1 MKVTTAIFDLD
12 GTLLN
17 TLGDLCDSVTYA
29 VEKHGFPP
37 VSVEQTRIRIGN
49 GVRKLVERSIPEE
62 SRTDEMIDICL
73 ADFRTFY
80 GEHMMN
86 RTHPYEGIVPMLET
100 LKENGVT
107 VGVLSNK
114 YDSAAKALIEH
125 YFGDLVHITYGER
138 PNIPRKPDPTS
149 VLQLLDELG
158 GDKATTLYIGDSA
171 TDMQTAVNAGLTA
184 IGVAWGFRSADVLR
198 ESGADALVSDPSEF
212 LPLFKYGVPDVS
224 KAEKAL
230 TGYGFG
236 FHYFATKDEAVS
248 YLRDTCAGKTVS
260 IGGSMTM
267 KELGFPE
274 NFADS
279 TECHWHWIDKGVYC
293 QTPDIYLSSANA
305 LSETGEIVNIDGKC
319 NRVAATLF
327 GPKRC
332 IFVCGVNK
340 LRPDLQSAIERAR
353 NIAAPLNAKRLN
365 KKTPCAFDG
374 KCHDCKSPERIC
386 RAMVIH
392 MGVPSGFESCEVVL
406 IGEKLGF

>member
-1 MKVTTAIFDLD
+1 
-12 GTLLN
+12 
-17 TLGDLCDSVTYA
+17 
-29 VEKHGFPP
+29 
-37 VSVEQTRIRIGN
+37 
-49 GVRKLVERSIPEE
+49 
-62 SRTDEMIDICL
+62 MIDTCL

-86 RTHPYEGIVPMLET
+86 RTHPYEGIVSVLET

-125 YFGDLVHITYGER
+125 YFGDLVSITYGER
-138 PNIPRKPDPTS
+138 PKIPRKPDPTS

-158 GDKATTLYIGDSA
+158 GDKETTLYIGDSA

-184 IGVAWGFRSADVLR
+184 IGVTWGFRSAEELR
-198 ESGADALVSDPSEF
+198 ASGADALAYEPSDL
-212 LPLFKYGVPDVS
+212 LPLFAYGVPDVS

-248 YLRDTCAGKTVS
+248 YLRDTCAGKSVS
-260 IGGSMTM
+260 MGGSMTM
-267 KELGFPE
+267 KQLGFPE

-293 QTPDIYLSSANA
+293 QTPDIYLSSANG

-365 KKTPCAFDG
+365 RKTPCAVDG
-374 KCHDCKSPERIC
+374 RCHNCKSPERIC

-406 IGEKLGF
+406 IGEKLGY

>member
-1 MKVTTAIFDLD
+1 MKMTTAIFDLD

-17 TLGDLCDSVTYA
+17 SLGDLCDSVTYA

-37 VSVEQTRIRIGN
+37 VSMEQTRIRIGN

-73 ADFRTFY
+73 ADFRAFY

-86 RTHPYEGIVPMLET
+86 RTHPYEGIVSALET

-125 YFGDLVHITYGER
+125 YFGDLVCITYGER

-158 GDKATTLYIGDSA
+158 GDKETTLYIGDSA

-184 IGVAWGFRSADVLR
+184 IGVAWGFRSAEELR
-198 ESGADALVSDPSEF
+198 ASGADALAYEPSDL
-212 LPLFKYGVPDVS
+212 LPLFEYGVPDVS

-248 YLRDTCAGKTVS
+248 YLRDTCAGKS
-260 IGGSMTM
+260 
-267 KELGFPE
+267 
-274 NFADS
+274 
-279 TECHWHWIDKGVYC
+279 GV
-293 QTPDIYLSSANA
+293 
-305 LSETGEIVNIDGKC
+305 DG
-319 NRVAATLF
+319 
-327 GPKRC
+327 
-332 IFVCGVNK
+332 
-340 LRPDLQSAIERAR
+340 
-353 NIAAPLNAKRLN
+353 RLN
-365 KKTPCAFDG
+365 DDEAAWFSGELCGQHGRALALDRQGRVLPDAGRLPVFSERTERDWRDRQHRRQVQPRGGHACSDRSAAFSCA
-374 KCHDCKSPERIC
+374 
-386 RAMVIH
+386 A
-392 MGVPSGFESCEVVL
+392 
-406 IGEKLGF
+406 

>member
-1 MKVTTAIFDLD
+1 MKMTTAIFDLD

-17 TLGDLCDSVTYA
+17 SLGDLCDSVTYA

-37 VSVEQTRIRIGN
+37 VSMEQTRIRIGN

-73 ADFRTFY
+73 ADFRAFY

-86 RTHPYEGIVPMLET
+86 RTHPYEGIVSVLET

-125 YFGDLVHITYGER
+125 YFGDLVSITYGER

-158 GDKATTLYIGDSA
+158 GDKKTTLYIGDSA

-184 IGVAWGFRSADVLR
+184 IGVVWGFRSAEELR
-198 ESGADALVSDPSEF
+198 ASGADALAYEPSDL
-212 LPLFKYGVPDVS
+212 LPLFAYGVPDVS

-248 YLRDTCAGKTVS
+248 YLRDTCAGKSGVDGRLNDDEAAWFSGELCGQHGRTLALDRQGRVLPDAGRLS
-260 IGGSMTM
+260 VFSERTERDWRDRQHRRQVQPRGGHAVRTEALHFRVRREQAASRPAERHRAG
-267 KELGFPE
+267 KKYCRSAQCQAAEPE
-274 NFADS
+274 NA
-279 TECHWHWIDKGVYC
+279 
-293 QTPDIYLSSANA
+293 
-305 LSETGEIVNIDGKC
+305 
-319 NRVAATLF
+319 
-327 GPKRC
+327 
-332 IFVCGVNK
+332 VCGG
-340 LRPDLQSAIERAR
+340 RQ
-353 NIAAPLNAKRLN
+353 
-365 KKTPCAFDG
+365 
-374 KCHDCKSPERIC
+374 
-386 RAMVIH
+386 
-392 MGVPSGFESCEVVL
+392 VP
-406 IGEKLGF
+406 

>member
-1 MKVTTAIFDLD
+1 MKMTTAIFDLD

-37 VSVEQTRIRIGN
+37 VTVEQTRIRIGN

-62 SRTDEMIDICL
+62 QRTDEMIDTCL
-73 ADFRTFY
+73 ADFRAFY

-100 LKENGVT
+100 LKREGVT

-114 YDSAAKALIEH
+114 YDSAAKALIAH
-125 YFGDLVHITYGER
+125 YFGDLVSITYGER

-149 VLQLLDELG
+149 VLQLLDKLG
-158 GDKATTLYIGDSA
+158 GDKETTLYIGDSG
-171 TDMQTAVNAGLTA
+171 TDMQTAVNARLTA
-184 IGVAWGFRSADVLR
+184 VGVTWGFRSADVLR

-212 LPLFKYGVPDVS
+212 LPLFEYGVPDVS
-224 KAEKAL
+224 KAEKSL

-236 FHYFATKDEAVS
+236 FHYFDTKDKAVS
-248 YLRDTCAGKTVS
+248 YLRDTCAGHSVS

-406 IGEKLGF
+406 IGEKLGY

>member
-1 MKVTTAIFDLD
+1 MKMTTAIFDLD

-29 VEKHGFPP
+29 VEKHGFPA

-62 SRTDEMIDICL
+62 KRTDEMIDTCL
-73 ADFRTFY
+73 ADFRAFY

-86 RTHPYEGIVPMLET
+86 RTHPYEGVVPMLET
-100 LKENGVT
+100 LKREGVT

-125 YFGDLVHITYGER
+125 YFGDLVSITYGER
-138 PNIPRKPDPTS
+138 PHIPRKPDPTS

-158 GDKATTLYIGDSA
+158 GDKETTLYIGDSA

-184 IGVAWGFRSADVLR
+184 VGVTWGFRSAEELR
-198 ESGADALVSDPSEF
+198 DSGADALVSDPSEF
-212 LPLFKYGVPDVS
+212 LPLFEYGVPDVS
-224 KAEKAL
+224 RAEKSL

-236 FHYFATKDEAVS
+236 FHYFATADEAVS
-248 YLRDTCAGKTVS
+248 YLRDTCADKTVS

-293 QTPDIYLSSANA
+293 QTPDIYISSANA

-319 NRVAATLF
+319 NRAAATLF

-374 KCHDCKSPERIC
+374 RCHDCRSPERIC

-406 IGEKLGF
+406 IGEKLGY

>member
-1 MKVTTAIFDLD
+1 MKMTTAIFDLD

-37 VSVEQTRIRIGN
+37 VSMEQTRIRIGN

-73 ADFRTFY
+73 ADFRAFY

-86 RTHPYEGIVPMLET
+86 RTHPYEGIVSVLET

-125 YFGDLVHITYGER
+125 YFDDLVCITYGER

-149 VLQLLDELG
+149 VLGLLDELG
-158 GDKATTLYIGDSA
+158 GQKETTLYIGDSA

-184 IGVAWGFRSADVLR
+184 IGVAWGFRSVEELR
-198 ESGADALVSDPSEF
+198 ASGADALAYEPSDL
-212 LPLFKYGVPDVS
+212 LPLFEYGVPDVS

-248 YLRDTCAGKTVS
+248 YLRDTCAGKSVS
-260 IGGSMTM
+260 MGGSMTM
-267 KELGFPE
+267 KQLGFPE
-274 NFADS
+274 NFA
-279 TECHWHWIDKGVYC
+279 GVYC
-293 QTPDIYLSSANA
+293 QTPDVYLSSANG

-365 KKTPCAFDG
+365 RKTPCAVDG
-374 KCHDCKSPERIC
+374 RCHDCKSPERIC

-406 IGEKLGF
+406 IGEKLGY

>member
-1 MKVTTAIFDLD
+1 MKMTTAIFDLD

-29 VEKHGFPP
+29 VEKHGFPA
-37 VSVEQTRIRIGN
+37 VTVEQTRIRIGN

-62 SRTDEMIDICL
+62 ERTDEMIDTCL
-73 ADFRTFY
+73 ADFRAFY

-100 LKENGVT
+100 LKREGVT

-125 YFGDLVHITYGER
+125 YFGDLVSITYGER
-138 PNIPRKPDPTS
+138 PHIPRKPDPTS

-158 GDKATTLYIGDSA
+158 GDKETTLYIGDSA

-184 IGVAWGFRSADVLR
+184 VGVTWGFRSAEELR
-198 ESGADALVSDPSEF
+198 DSGADALVSDPSEF
-212 LPLFKYGVPDVS
+212 LPLFAYGVPDVS
-224 KAEKAL
+224 KAEKSL
-230 TGYGFG
+230 TDYGFG

-248 YLRDTCAGKTVS
+248 YLRDTCADKTVS

-274 NFADS
+274 NFADN
-279 TECHWHWIDKGVYC
+279 TECHWHWINKGVYC
-293 QTPDIYLSSANA
+293 QTPDIYISSANA

-319 NRVAATLF
+319 NRVAATLY

-406 IGEKLGF
+406 IGEKLGY

>member
-1 MKVTTAIFDLD
+1 MKMTTAIFDLD

-37 VSVEQTRIRIGN
+37 VSIEQTRIRIGN

-62 SRTDEMIDICL
+62 KRTDVLIDSCL
-73 ADFRTFY
+73 ADFRAMY

-86 RTHPYEGIVPMLET
+86 RTHPYEGIVSMLET
-100 LKENGVT
+100 LKKEGVT
-107 VGVLSNK
+107 IGVLSNK
-114 YDSAAKALIEH
+114 YDTAAKALIEH
-125 YFGDLVHITYGER
+125 YFGDLVSITYGER
-138 PNIPRKPDPTS
+138 SNIPRKPDPTS
-149 VLQLLDELG
+149 VLELLDELG
-158 GDKATTLYIGDSA
+158 GSKETTLYIGDSA

-184 IGVAWGFRSADVLR
+184 IGVTWGFRSAEELR
-198 ESGADALVSDPSEF
+198 DSGADALVNEPGDL
-212 LPLFKYGVPDVS
+212 LPLFEYGVPDV
-224 KAEKAL
+224 KKTEKAL
-230 TGYGFG
+230 TERGFG
-236 FHYFATKDEAVS
+236 FHYFATANEAVA
-248 YLRDTCAGKTVS
+248 YLKDTCAGKSVS
-260 IGGSMTM
+260 MGGSMTM

-274 NFADS
+274 SFAEN
-279 TECHWHWIDKGVYC
+279 TQAHWHWIEKGVYC
-293 QTPDIYLSSANA
+293 QTPEVYLSSANA

-340 LRPDLQSAIERAR
+340 LRPDLTSAIERAR
-353 NIAAPLNAKRLN
+353 NIAAPLNAKRLDR
-365 KKTPCAFDG
+365 KTPCAFDG

-406 IGEKLGF
+406 VGEKLGY

>member
-1 MKVTTAIFDLD
+1 MKMTTAIFDLD

-29 VEKHGFPP
+29 VEKHGFPA

-62 SRTDEMIDICL
+62 ERTDEMIDTCL
-73 ADFRTFY
+73 ADFRAFY

-114 YDSAAKALIEH
+114 YDLAAKALIEH
-125 YFGDLVHITYGER
+125 YFGDLVSITYGER
-138 PNIPRKPDPTS
+138 PHIPRKPDPTS

-158 GDKATTLYIGDSA
+158 GDKETTLYIGDSA

-184 IGVAWGFRSADVLR
+184 VGVTWGFRSAEELR
-198 ESGADALVSDPSEF
+198 DSGADALVSDPSEF
-212 LPLFKYGVPDVS
+212 LPLFEYGVPDVS
-224 KAEKAL
+224 RAEKSL

-248 YLRDTCAGKTVS
+248 YLRDTCADKTVS

-293 QTPDIYLSSANA
+293 QTPDIYISSANA

-319 NRVAATLF
+319 NRAAATLF

-406 IGEKLGF
+406 IGEKLGY

>member
-1 MKVTTAIFDLD
+1 MKMTTAIFDLD

-17 TLGDLCDSVTYA
+17 SLGDLCDSVTYA

-37 VSVEQTRIRIGN
+37 VSMEQTRIRIGN

-73 ADFRTFY
+73 ADFRAFY

-86 RTHPYEGIVPMLET
+86 RTHPYEGIVSVLET

-125 YFGDLVHITYGER
+125 YFGDLVSITYGER

-149 VLQLLDELG
+149 VLGLLDELG
-158 GDKATTLYIGDSA
+158 GDKETTLYIGDSA

-184 IGVAWGFRSADVLR
+184 IGVTWGFRSAEELR
-198 ESGADALVSDPSEF
+198 ASGADALAYEPSDL
-212 LPLFKYGVPDVS
+212 LPLFEYGVPDVS

-230 TGYGFG
+230 TGYG
-236 FHYFATKDEAVS
+236 
-248 YLRDTCAGKTVS
+248 
-260 IGGSMTM
+260 
-267 KELGFPE
+267 
-274 NFADS
+274 
-279 TECHWHWIDKGVYC
+279 
-293 QTPDIYLSSANA
+293 QTPDVYLSSANG

-365 KKTPCAFDG
+365 KKTPCAVDG
-374 KCHDCKSPERIC
+374 RCHNCKSPERIC

-406 IGEKLGF
+406 IGEKLGY